1 MTIQQNKQTNK
12 ILMDPINTTENSL
25 KKNTKAVKLGLNSKS
40 RFFRGIYMT
49 SLKKGFF
56 FCKNSVV
63 IIRVYAYI
71 YIFFFTNVRHY
82 CNKSLILTHLILT
95 TIQSR
100 CYINPY
106 F

>member
-49 SLKKGFF
+49 SLKKVFF
-56 FCKNSVV
+56 FSVK
-63 IIRVYAYI
+63 IAWY
-71 YIFFFTNVRHY
+71 FFFFLLMPGIIVTN
-82 CNKSLILTHLILT
+82 HL
-95 TIQSR
+95 
-100 CYINPY
+100 Y
-106 F
+106 

>member
-49 SLKKGFF
+49 YLKKVFF
-56 FCKNSVV
+56 F
-63 IIRVYAYI
+63 
-71 YIFFFTNVRHY
+71 
-82 CNKSLILTHLILT
+82 L
-95 TIQSR
+95 
-100 CYINPY
+100 
-106 F
+106 